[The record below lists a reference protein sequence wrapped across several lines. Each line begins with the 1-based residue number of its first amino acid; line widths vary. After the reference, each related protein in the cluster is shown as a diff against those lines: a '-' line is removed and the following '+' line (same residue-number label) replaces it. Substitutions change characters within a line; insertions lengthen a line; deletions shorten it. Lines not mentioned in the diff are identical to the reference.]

1 VRVETDLGELYQLHA
16 DDLVAFACALVGPV
30 DAVDVVSSAVLATIE
45 RNSLDGVI
53 DVRAYWFRAVANT
66 AASWHRSRFRR
77 RNRETRASA
86 LANGRVVEHEAA
98 SDARRVLAQLTPQ
111 QRAVVYLT
119 YWHDLTP
126 GRVAVMLDV
135 SEGAVRKQLAR
146 SREQLRRTYRP

>member
-1 VRVETDLGELYQLHA
+1 
-16 DDLVAFACALVGPV
+16 VGFG
-30 DAVDVVSSAVLATIE
+30 LEIE